1 MRRRLGALI
10 GGHGK
15 LAAVVALTVAAL
27 AVISACTADPTP
39 TPTAPPSPTPTPTPT
54 PTPPASLVFD
64 LAADATVGDLAAL
77 LPEATLA
84 CVVEALGQT
93 AYDSALT
100 LPLFGGDNPAL
111 EAEFPTACISQEI
124 VVDLIIATYVHEAG
138 GLSDPTITCMGKSF
152 EDLDIAAV
160 FDGDVE
166 TAIISALLGT
176 LLCLTDDEAS
186 RISAGALIGE
196 QLEGRPTLQDMRCV
210 LQLVD
215 LSDLMA
221 LLSGF
226 ETADEPDFETLLPLH
241 GAFGECGIEI
251 FDDST
256 DMGGGTDGSG
266 SSSSDDAPIDVPD
279 LSEIDLS
286 SLPPEAQALVV
297 CLQDAFGEET
307 FAGIIAGT
315 YELSL
320 ADFGKL
326 SDCGITLANIGELL
340 HLAETLGG

>member
-1 MRRRLGALI
+1 M
-10 GGHGK
+10 
-15 LAAVVALTVAAL
+15 
-27 AVISACTADPTP
+27 
-39 TPTAPPSPTPTPTPT
+39 
-54 PTPPASLVFD
+54 FD

-84 CVVEALGQT
+84 CISEVMGLT
-93 AYDSALT
+93 AYDSALM
-100 LPLFGGDNPAL
+100 LPLFGADSPAL
-111 EAEFPTACISQEI
+111 EAEFPTACISREI
-124 VVDLIIATYVHEAG
+124 VVDVIIATYVHEAG
-138 GLSDPTITCMGKSF
+138 GLSDPTITCMRESF

-160 FDGDVE
+160 FDGGVE
-166 TAIISALLGT
+166 TAIMSALLGT

-186 RISAGALIGE
+186 RISAGHLIGE

-210 LQLVD
+210 LQLVE

-226 ETADEPDFETLLPLH
+226 RTADEPAFEMLPPLL
-241 GAFGECGIEI
+241 GAFGECGIEL
-251 FDDST
+251 FNDST

-266 SSSSDDAPIDVPD
+266 RSGSDDAPIEVPD

-286 SLPPEAQALVV
+286 SLPPEAQPLVV
-297 CLQDAFGEET
+297 CLQDAFGQKT
-307 FAGIIAGT
+307 FSGIIAGT

-340 HLAETLGG
+340 QLAETLGG

>member
-1 MRRRLGALI
+1 MEYASGPLQRQGDSEFYHATYDDTSNAQGQRVSLFIEGNDVAGNYLGT
-10 GGHGK
+10 GPGFEQD
-15 LAAVVALTVAAL
+15 LTDY
-27 AVISACTADPTP
+27 ISLV
-39 TPTAPPSPTPTPTPT
+39 PSPTTFTGAT
-54 PTPPASLVFD
+54 LQYHGVGTLVPSHSTWLNITLKD
-64 LAADATVGDLAAL
+64 HNELGDL
-77 LPEATLA
+77 
-84 CVVEALGQT
+84 
-93 AYDSALT
+93 
-100 LPLFGGDNPAL
+100 
-111 EAEFPTACISQEI
+111 QEI

-226 ETADEPDFETLLPLH
+226 QTADDPDFETLLPLL
-241 GAFGECGIEI
+241 GAFGECGIELP
-251 FDDST
+251 DSYF
-256 DMGGGTDGSG
+256 
-266 SSSSDDAPIDVPD
+266 PLRVRRHR
-279 LSEIDLS
+279 
-286 SLPPEAQALVV
+286 
-297 CLQDAFGEET
+297 F
-307 FAGIIAGT
+307 
-315 YELSL
+315 
-320 ADFGKL
+320 
-326 SDCGITLANIGELL
+326 
-340 HLAETLGG
+340 

>member
-10 GGHGK
+10 GGYGK
-15 LAAVVALTVAAL
+15 LMAIVVLTVAAL
-27 AVISACTADPTP
+27 AVLSACTADPTP

-54 PTPPASLVFD
+54 PPASLVFG

-84 CVVEALGQT
+84 CVVEAMGQT

-100 LPLFGGDNPAL
+100 LPLFGGDSPAL
-111 EAEFPTACISQEI
+111 EAEFPTACIGQEI
-124 VVDLIIATYVHEAG
+124 VVDVIIATYVHEAG
-138 GLSDPTITCMGKSF
+138 GLSDPTITCMRESF
-152 EDLDIAAV
+152 EDLDTAAV

-176 LLCLTDDEAS
+176 LLCLDDDEAS
-186 RISAGALIGE
+186 KISAGGLIGE
-196 QLEGRPTLQDMRCV
+196 QFEGTPTLQDMRCV
-210 LQLVD
+210 LQLVE
-215 LSDLMA
+215 LSDLTA

-226 ETADEPDFETLLPLH
+226 GTADELDFESLLPLL
-241 GAFGECGIEI
+241 GAFGECGIELVE
-251 FDDST
+251 DST
-256 DMGGGTDGSG
+256 DMGGGLEGSG
-266 SSSSDDAPIDVPD
+266 SSGRDDAPIVVPH
-279 LSEIDLS
+279 LSEIDLDLS

-297 CLQDAFGEET
+297 CLQDAFGEKT

-326 SDCGITLANIGELL
+326 SDCGITLSNIGELL
-340 HLAETLGG
+340 QLAETLGG